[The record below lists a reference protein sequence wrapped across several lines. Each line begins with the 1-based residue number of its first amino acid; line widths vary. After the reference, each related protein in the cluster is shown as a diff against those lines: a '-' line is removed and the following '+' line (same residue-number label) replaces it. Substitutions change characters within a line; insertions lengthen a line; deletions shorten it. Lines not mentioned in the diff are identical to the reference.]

1 MLNLMKYYK
10 ENVLATDYYYK
21 FYDCIIDFSNT
32 IINDDLEVLESNI
45 SQFDFFD
52 DDEIIEKFKHLCQPN
67 TDVTSKINMKLF
79 YLICFYLYKNGYYLE
94 EFPNILKRPPDNPSD
109 FTYNEIRSKLLS
121 MGKGSNGVVRYAT
134 RRTFVADLTF
144 RRNSYVFLEEDI
156 DYLFEKI
163 STRNARF
170 NSMSENEKLKELGN
184 LIENMLLHD
193 EKFKKLDYSD
203 LTFNYINDDIVKD
216 FRNKVQCFRHASD
229 EALEER
235 QSFSNEQKKFLI
247 DYGIIIIKS
256 IYTLLKNQKK

>member
-1 MLNLMKYYK
+1 M
-10 ENVLATDYYYK
+10 
-21 FYDCIIDFSNT
+21 
-32 IINDDLEVLESNI
+32 
-45 SQFDFFD
+45 
-52 DDEIIEKFKHLCQPN
+52 
-67 TDVTSKINMKLF
+67 
-79 YLICFYLYKNGYYLE
+79 
-94 EFPNILKRPPDNPSD
+94 
-109 FTYNEIRSKLLS
+109 
-121 MGKGSNGVVRYAT
+121 
-134 RRTFVADLTF
+134 
-144 RRNSYVFLEEDI
+144 EEDI